1 MAWQTMYPG
10 IANSIETTLVGA
22 ITAYSTTIYV
32 LDATNIPAAPTLLV
46 IGGAAPTAETVLVTV
61 KNGTTL
67 TVQRGF
73 EGAAKSWPAGTVI
86 ARNFTN
92 YDYSALINNIDQLD
106 TDKADAA
113 DIPTKTSDLTND
125 SNFAIDASYVHT
137 DNNYT
142 TTEKNKLAG
151 IAANANNYSLPTA
164 SNGTKGGV
172 KVGTGLV
179 VNNEILSLR
188 PTIVDVTASKTLA
201 LTDEGKMQDCNSA
214 SAIEITIPLN
224 SSVAFAVGTSI
235 AINRLGA
242 GTVTVKVTSGV
253 TLNGATADIAIA
265 TQYKGAVLRKLAT
278 DTWLLQGDI

>member
-22 ITAYSTTIYV
+22 ITADSTTIYV

-73 EGAAKSWPAGTVI
+73 EGAAKSWDAGTVI

-164 SNGTKGGV
+164 SSSTLGGI
-172 KVGTGLV
+172 KVGAGLTISSGV
-179 VNNEILSLR
+179 LSAAAQV
-188 PTIVDVTASKTLA
+188 VDVTASKTLA
-201 LTDEGKMQDCNSA
+201 LADAETLQDCSSS
-214 SAIEITIPLN
+214 SAIEVTIPLN
-224 SSVAFAVGTSI
+224 SSVAFPTKTSI
-235 AINRLGA
+235 GINRLGS
-242 GTVTVKVTSGV
+242 GTVTVKLTSGV
-253 TLNGATADIAIA
+253 TLNGGSSDIEIK
-265 TQYKGAVLRKLAT
+265 TQYKGAVLRKLDT
-278 DTWLLQGDI
+278 NTWLLQGDI